1 MSKRTTSDG
10 AVTHSTTIQHTR
22 VATGLSYDALI
33 SAFER
38 ELGHLDPSVPQH
50 LIKWKAA
57 WSEVEREI
65 GEAAGRHG
73 LMIIARADQGPL
85 LSLSGSQRRCTLY
98 IVGNPLIARKIIDI
112 DVRGG
117 FYVPFRV
124 ALYDDGGPGGA
135 VIAFDR
141 PSSFLA
147 TLGHPELAEIGQSL
161 DGKIDA
167 VVAAIRTR

>member
-1 MSKRTTSDG
+1 MSKRTTSDS
-10 AVTHSTTIQHTR
+10 AASQSTAIQHTR
-22 VATGLSYDALI
+22 VATGLTYVALVA
-33 SAFER
+33 AFER

-57 WSEVEREI
+57 WGEVEREI

-85 LSLSGSQRRCTLY
+85 VSLSGSERHCTLY

-112 DVRGG
+112 DVRGS

-124 ALYDDGGPGGA
+124 ALYDDGGSDGA

-141 PSSFLA
+141 PSSFLG
-147 TLGHPELAEIGQSL
+147 TLGHPALAEIGRSL
-161 DGKIDA
+161 DEKIYA
-167 VVAAIRTR
+167 VVDAICAR